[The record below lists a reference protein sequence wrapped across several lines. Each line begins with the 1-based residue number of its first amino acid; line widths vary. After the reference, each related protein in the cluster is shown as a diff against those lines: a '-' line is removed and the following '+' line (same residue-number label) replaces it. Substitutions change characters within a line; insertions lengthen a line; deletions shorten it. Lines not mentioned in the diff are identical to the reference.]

1 MMVLNYLSL
10 ALGLLALISAIAL
23 LKALFLKEQLASLQ
37 KRSSERIAKLEN
49 ELSALLDGSFGMG
62 NQLNELQRDMK
73 DTREKQQQLEQRD
86 LGALPYNQA
95 VRMVASGATADQLV
109 NQCGL
114 SRSEADLI
122 MLLHKSSPPVVEPI
136 GTATRDSKAQFDN
149 QFNQPDR
156 VDTSEL
162 SANTNR
168 EFMDDIAGIDAL
180 PDEDGLE
187 RLDTIEGDDE
197 PIENQS
203 EQTSSIE
210 RANQPKG
217 E

>member
-1 MMVLNYLSL
+1 MMVFDYLWLGL
-10 ALGLLALISAIAL
+10 ALLALISTIAL
-23 LKALFLKEQLASLQ
+23 GQAILLKKQLAALQ
-37 KRSSERIAKLEN
+37 KSAGERIDKLEN

-73 DTREKQQQLEQRD
+73 DTRDKQQQLEQRD

-95 VRMVASGATADQLV
+95 VRMVASGATVDQLV

-122 MLLHKSSPPVVEPI
+122 MLLHNSSPPVVEPI
-136 GTATRDSKAQFDN
+136 GAANRDSKAQFDN
-149 QFNQPDR
+149 QFNQPAR
-156 VDTSEL
+156 ADTGEL
-162 SANTNR
+162 SADTSR
-168 EFMDDIAGIDAL
+168 EFMDDIAGIDDF
-180 PDEDGLE
+180 PDEDGLD
-187 RLDTIEGDDE
+187 RIDKIEDGDE